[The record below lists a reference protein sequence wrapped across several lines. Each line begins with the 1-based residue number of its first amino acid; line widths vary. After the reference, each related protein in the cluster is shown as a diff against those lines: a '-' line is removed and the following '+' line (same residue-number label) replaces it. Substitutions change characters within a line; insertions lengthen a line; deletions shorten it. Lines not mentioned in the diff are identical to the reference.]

1 MWLCRFPPPRPSA
14 TTAGT
19 TRNARNRIE
28 AEAIPAPRAPR
39 PTVPNSQHAP
49 DVPTMGATVP
59 VPASTARRDP
69 TVTAITATALT
80 EVSTAPRGLTVTA
93 ITATALTEVSTA
105 PRGLTVTDRQ
115 TIAPES
121 LQTAVPTVRHTS
133 LHVRP
138 SINRLLRFTTG
149 PRSRVFALV
158 RATVPVRDS
167 APETAPASIT
177 AIIP

>member
-1 MWLCRFPPPRPSA
+1 
-14 TTAGT
+14 
-19 TRNARNRIE
+19 
-28 AEAIPAPRAPR
+28 
-39 PTVPNSQHAP
+39 
-49 DVPTMGATVP
+49 MGATVP

-69 TVTAITATALT
+69 
-80 EVSTAPRGLTVTA
+80 TVTA

-158 RATVPVRDS
+158 RATVTVRDS

>member
-19 TRNARNRIE
+19 TRNARNHIE
-28 AEAIPAPRAPR
+28 AEAIPAPRVHR

-49 DVPTMGATVP
+49 DVQTMAATVP
-59 VPASTARRDP
+59 VPVSTAPRGP
-69 TVTAITATALT
+69 TGTAITATALT
-80 EVSTAPRGLTVTA
+80 EASTAPRD
-93 ITATALTEVSTA
+93 
-105 PRGLTVTDRQ
+105 LTVTDRQ

-121 LQTAVPTVRHTS
+121 LQTAIPTVRHTS

-138 SINRLLRFTTG
+138 SIIRLPRFTTG
-149 PRSRVFALV
+149 PRSRVSARG
-158 RATVPVRDS
+158 RATVPGRDS

>member
-69 TVTAITATALT
+69 T
-80 EVSTAPRGLTVTA
+80 GTA